1 MIRVTTWIL
10 PGSTVG
16 YGNELVRNLKVIL
29 NINFTLALWSRLG
42 TSYPDIFK
50 SATFSLRMQK
60 FPRPQVSK
68 FKSNL
73 PHTHPDIFWTGN
85 FFFARTVLNIHEKE
99 LGLILWRQW
108 IKKYPDLASTHFRI
122 HSGFKNFHSGVR
134 TQKVADS
141 STGFTGFVWT
151 EALSRK
157 KKLRIQQYPGT
168 CERGLWLSGRF
179 RFIGSF
185 N

>member
-16 YGNELVRNLKVIL
+16 YRNELVRNLKVIL
-29 NINFTLALWSRLG
+29 TINFTLALWSRRG

-50 SATFSLRMQK
+50 SATFSFRMQK

-73 PHTHPDIFWTGN
+73 PHTHPDIFWTGI
-85 FFFARTVLNIHEKE
+85 FFFARTVLNIHDKE

-108 IKKYPDLASTHFRI
+108 LKKYPDLASTHFRI
-122 HSGFKNFHSGVR
+122 HSGLKNFHSGVR
-134 TQKVADS
+134 TRKVADS
-141 STGFTGFVWT
+141 RGRKPYPERNSCGFSNIRAPANGAYESVVDFV
-151 EALSRK
+151 L
-157 KKLRIQQYPGT
+157 
-168 CERGLWLSGRF
+168 
-179 RFIGSF
+179 
-185 N
+185 